1 MAISKYSY
9 QRDKILEVLKNTKS
23 HPKAIDVYEMVRA
36 DIPNISLGTVYRN
49 LSKLSESG
57 QILKLT
63 LGTGAEHFDGDT
75 SPHYH
80 VICTKCRKIVDIFEH
95 EHTLNRFAEKY
106 FGGKITDHSLVF
118 YGECE
123 NCLDKN

>member
-9 QRDKILEVLKNTKS
+9 QREKILEVLQNTKS
-23 HPKAIDVYEMVRA
+23 HPTASDVYDKVRQ
-36 DIPNISLGTVYRN
+36 DIPSISLGTVYRN
-49 LSKLSESG
+49 LANLSEAG
-57 QILKLT
+57 QILKLSV
-63 LGTGAEHFDGDT
+63 GTAAEHFDGDI

-80 VICTKCRKIVDIFEH
+80 IICTKCQKIVDVFEH
-95 EHTLNRFAEKY
+95 KDNLNSFAQKY
-106 FGGKITDHSLVF
+106 FGGKITEHSLIF